1 MEMINRAIKTI
12 ETIVNDVEVGQ
23 IFRGKVVRLMNFGA
37 FVSLCPGKD
46 GLVHISKLSQKRV
59 PTVESV
65 VNIGDEVGVKVIE
78 IDKMGRINLSMKDV
92 TEEEKAS
99 V

>member
-1 MEMINRAIKTI
+1 
-12 ETIVNDVEVGQ
+12 
-23 IFRGKVVRLMNFGA
+23 MNFGA

-46 GLVHISKLSQKRV
+46 GLVHISKLAGKRV

-65 VNIGDEVGVKVIE
+65 VKIGDEVVVKVVE
-78 IDKMGRINLSMKDV
+78 IDKMGRVNLSMKDV
-92 TEEEKAS
+92 TEEEKTT